1 MSDHERCRAI
11 TEGGTRCKIQ
21 NSLSEDGLCLWHD
34 PERAEE
40 AARARRRGG
49 RNGGRRPK
57 IRTAGADEVPDPP
70 QTIEDVVAWTS
81 WATWA
86 VATGA
91 IDSRTAHEI
100 GYLARALQAG
110 LEKTDLS
117 EEVDELREMVEQLM
131 AGGPK
136 ARAAR

>member
-1 MSDHERCRAI
+1 MSDHKRCRAI

-49 RNGGRRPK
+49 RNGGRVPK
-57 IRTAGADEVPDPP
+57 IRTAGMDEVPDPP
-70 QTIEDVVAWTS
+70 QSVEDVVAWTS

-86 VATGA
+86 VATGK

-100 GYLARALQAG
+100 GYLARALHAG
-110 LEKTDLS
+110 LEKVDLS
-117 EEVDELREMVEQLM
+117 EEVEELRAMIERLQ
-131 AGGPK
+131 AGGS
-136 ARAAR
+136 ASRAAL